1 MALIKGKLKLLKRK
15 QLERNR
21 KEVES
26 KANRFNTK
34 QKIWPN

>member
-34 QKIWPN
+34 